1 MKIASLVSLL
11 LFLGTLVLAPM
22 ASEAANQQNKMKA
35 CNEQANAKGLGEGK
49 GDERQAFMKECLSAK
64 PAKGGKTAQQEKM
77 KACNKEASEKS
88 LKGDERKK
96 FMSTCL
102 SS

>member
-1 MKIASLVSLL
+1 MKIASLVVQA
-11 LFLGTLVLAPM
+11 LFLSILGLAPL
-22 ASEAANQQNKMKA
+22 SGEAADQQNKMKV

-64 PAKGGKTAQQEKM
+64 PAKSGNTAQQEKM
-77 KACNKEASEKS
+77 KVCNKEAGEKK
-88 LKGDERKK
+88 LAGEERKK

-102 SS
+102 SK

>member
-1 MKIASLVSLL
+1 MKDCS
-11 LFLGTLVLAPM
+11 
-22 ASEAANQQNKMKA
+22 
-35 CNEQANAKGLGEGK
+35 EQAKANGLGDGK

-64 PAKGGKTAQQEKM
+64 STKSGKTAQQEKM
-77 KACNKEASEKS
+77 KASNKEAGEKS